1 MTWTDAVVA
10 LLLLVGIVGI
20 VVPILPGTILI
31 GSTLLVWAVLTG
43 GAAWWWFAAIV
54 VVLLVGTVVQ
64 YAVPG
69 KRLKAAGIPTR
80 TLLVGGVLGVVGFFV
95 VPVVGLVIGF
105 VLGVYLAETSR
116 VGREE
121 AWPSTVHAL
130 KAVGLSMAIEA
141 TAAVVASSIWLVA
154 AFRL

>member
-1 MTWTDAVVA
+1 MTSTDAIVA
-10 LLLLVGIVGI
+10 LLLLVGIFGI
-20 VVPILPGTILI
+20 VVPILPGTLLI
-31 GSTLLVWAVLTG
+31 GSTLLVWAILTG
-43 GAAWWWFAAIV
+43 GAAWGWFAAIV

-80 TLLVGGVLGVVGFFV
+80 TLLLGGVLGVVGFFV

-105 VLGVYLAETSR
+105 VLGVYLAETAR

-141 TAAVVASSIWLVA
+141 TAAVVASSIWVVA

>member
-10 LLLLVGIVGI
+10 LLLLTGIVGI

-43 GAAWWWFAAIV
+43 GGAWWWFAAIV
-54 VVLLVGTVVQ
+54 VVLLIGTVVQ

-80 TLLVGGVLGVVGFFV
+80 TLLLGGVLGVVGFFV

-105 VLGVYLAETSR
+105 VLGVYLAETAR

-141 TAAVVASSIWLVA
+141 TAAVVASSIWVVA

>member
-10 LLLLVGIVGI
+10 LLLLTGIVGI

-31 GSTLLVWAVLTG
+31 GSTLFVWALLTG
-43 GAAWWWFAAIV
+43 GGAWWWFAAIV
-54 VVLLVGTVVQ
+54 AVLLTGTVVQ

-80 TLLVGGVLGVVGFFV
+80 TLLLGAVLGVIGFFV
-95 VPVVGLVIGF
+95 VPVVGLIIGF
-105 VLGVYLAETSR
+105 VLGVYLAETAR
-116 VGREE
+116 VGRDE

-141 TAAVVASSIWLVA
+141 TAAVVASGLWVVA